1 MFLTKHFLR
10 IISSKKRVFLLSA
23 EEEVFWKWHYRLKKL
38 IRKRLGQYIS
48 MVVEGASLLKE
59 FWEVLF
65 GFRITTWMLT

>member
-1 MFLTKHFLR
+1 M
-10 IISSKKRVFLLSA
+10 SA